1 MDTSLVP
8 RILDSFQQVGVK
20 HEPLKLIPPQFE
32 TPLPALQVA
41 VFPPLFRTLNPPPLE
56 LYDLDAEFSS
66 ERNRLAQLTNR
77 CHDGDLEYYVVEA
90 GHILGIVQQLKSSQP
105 SAAAAGGA
113 ATSNADRAKRII
125 AHVLDRISQFK
136 KSNPI

>member
-1 MDTSLVP
+1 MP
-8 RILDSFQQVGVK
+8 KILESYQQVGVK

-41 VFPPLFRTLNPPPLE
+41 VFPPQFRTLNPPPLE

-77 CHDGDLEYYVVEA
+77 CNENDLEYYVIEA
-90 GHILGIVQQLKSSQP
+90 GHILGIIPQLFKSP
-105 SAAAAGGA
+105 TAHMTSAE
-113 ATSNADRAKRII
+113 RAKRII
-125 AHVLDRISQFK
+125 HHILERVSQFK